1 MKSCIHVKNL
11 INVSILFFIFNEL
24 KEKPDTFYI
33 NDNIVLLTSQ
43 LYFLSLVVSLDEDH
57 FMIYSFICSFV
68 VGFYLMM
75 DFIVFI
81 FIFIQR
87 LQNNNLIIYIIF
99 FIHPRYV
106 CWWFDSCVRLP
117 SWVLWVSFTTPS
129 FE

>member
-1 MKSCIHVKNL
+1 MHSCKKSYNCQHS
-11 INVSILFFIFNEL
+11 SILFFIFNEL
-24 KEKPDTFYI
+24 KEKPDFLYQRQHSFVDI
-33 NDNIVLLTSQ
+33 PIIFSFLL
-43 LYFLSLVVSLDEDH
+43 VSIDKDY

-75 DFIVFI
+75 DFIVLI
-81 FIFIQR
+81 FIFLQR

-117 SWVLWVSFTTPS
+117 SSGLWVSFTTPS